1 MEYKKPSIKS
11 DIKNF
16 LILLN
21 SILYAGT
28 FISPLI
34 FYDVNIAKTLLI
46 VSFFVSELSAVFYNL
61 RIKKYVS
68 KIYPE

>member
-1 MEYKKPSIKS
+1 MEYRRPSIKS
-11 DIKNF
+11 DIKGF

-21 SILYAGT
+21 SILYIGT

-34 FYDVNIAKTLLI
+34 FYDINIAKTLLL
-46 VSFFVSELSAVFYNL
+46 VSFIVSELSAVFYNL

>member
-1 MEYKKPSIKS
+1 MEYRRASIKS
-11 DIKNF
+11 DVKNF
-16 LILLN
+16 LILLS
-21 SILYAGT
+21 SILYIGT

-34 FYDVNIAKTLLI
+34 FYDVNICKTLLI

-68 KIYPE
+68 KTYPE